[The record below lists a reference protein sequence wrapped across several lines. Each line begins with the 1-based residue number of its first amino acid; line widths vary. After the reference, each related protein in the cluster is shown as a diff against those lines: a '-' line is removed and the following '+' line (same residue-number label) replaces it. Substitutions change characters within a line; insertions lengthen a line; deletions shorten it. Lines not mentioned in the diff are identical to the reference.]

1 IELGSGAVEPIG
13 EPGLYTSV
21 ETSPDEHWI
30 LVTRLKRP
38 FSYRVP
44 YYFFARSV
52 EIWDPTG
59 HKAATVATL
68 PISDEVPRQGVPTG
82 PRAVG
87 WQPLQPVSLFW
98 VEAQDGGNP
107 MTKVPHRDRLMR
119 LAAPFTAAP
128 QAIGEV
134 SQRFVNALWTARRD
148 IALVTEYDRDRRW
161 RTTSLVNLASG
172 TPPKVLFDL
181 SAQDAYHDPGV
192 PVLET
197 RP

>member
-1 IELGSGAVEPIG
+1 QP
-13 EPGLYTSV
+13 
-21 ETSPDEHWI
+21 
-30 LVTRLKRP
+30 
-38 FSYRVP
+38 
-44 YYFFARSV
+44 
-52 EIWDPTG
+52 
-59 HKAATVATL
+59 AT
-68 PISDEVPRQGVPTG
+68 
-82 PRAVG
+82 
-87 WQPLQPVSLFW
+87 LFW

-197 RP
+197 RPNGERVLLQDGDWIYLAGSGATESGDRPFVDRRNLSTLATERLFRCEESSYERFVSYIGGSRTTILTRRESPTEP